1 MLNRMLG
8 LLALSLG
15 LSALTLSLSTARAD
29 DAKKKEEPV
38 APATVP
44 AEAKSGNA
52 DVDDLNEVTLKL
64 WAASQEQAGEGNL
77 AWLPTVT
84 ARSVLVLGT
93 ASSGSAKKE
102 FDTTFPFL
110 AKKREKEY
118 GGLLMAAGNDK
129 LVLKTTS
136 ALWAKAG
143 VKVRPTLIKAI
154 DTNLGVKTF
163 ITPKDEPAVK
173 INAWI
178 ASVTDGKV
186 KDGVSADTFKS
197 DPPFVLT
204 NAATIKGSWATGFKS
219 ARNVEGEFTLADAKT
234 KVKVNFMQQQLSVVT
249 FDVTDGTALAMPL
262 DGGAFALYILPKDG
276 KTLDDVIKGLTAIA
290 IRDAADKA
298 ATGAKKETA
307 IAIPK
312 FRCESTLDLKKTA
325 TALGIKKAF
334 DASASPSDL
343 SFEELTPSDIFVAAW
358 TQKTTHSWDEGGFE
372 GTAIETVVTGTR
384 SVGPAAEVTFK
395 ADRPFVF
402 VVLEKGLI
410 IDLVRV
416 NNPKK

>member
-1 MLNRMLG
+1 MRIRMLG
-8 LLALSLG
+8 LLALSACLAALPC
-15 LSALTLSLSTARAD
+15 LSARAD
-29 DAKKKEEPV
+29 DEKKKEAPV

-44 AEAKSGNA
+44 VAEAKSGNA
-52 DVDDLNEVTLKL
+52 DIDDLNEVTLRL
-64 WAASQEQAGEGNL
+64 WSASQDQSGEGNL

-143 VKVRPTLIKAI
+143 VKVRPTLMKAI

-163 ITPKDEPAVK
+163 ITPKDEPAAKV
-173 INAWI
+173 NAWI
-178 ASVTDGKV
+178 ASVTDGKIAS
-186 KDGVSADTFKS
+186 GVSADTFKS

-204 NAATIKGSWATGFKS
+204 TAATIKGSWATAFKGTRT
-219 ARNVEGEFTLADAKT
+219 AEGEFTLADGKS
-234 KVKVNFMQQQLSVVT
+234 KVKAQLMNQQIAAVT
-249 FDVTDGTALAMPL
+249 FDVTDGTALALPL
-262 DGGAFALYILPKDG
+262 DGGAFALYLLPKDG
-276 KTLDDVIKGLTAIA
+276 KTLDDVIKGLTAISV
-290 IRDAADKA
+290 RDAADKA
-298 ATGAKKETA
+298 ATGEKKQTA
-307 IAIPK
+307 VTILK
-312 FRCESTLDLKKTA
+312 LKCESTLDLRKTA

-358 TQKTTHSWDEGGFE
+358 TQKTTHAWDEGGFE
-372 GTAIETVVTGTR
+372 GTAIEPVVTGAR
-384 SVGPAAEVTFK
+384 GAGPAAEVTFS
-395 ADRPFVF
+395 ANRPHLF
-402 VVLEKGLI
+402 VVVEKGLI

-416 NNPKK
+416 NNPTK